1 MQTIFVPL
9 DFSQNSLLALRHAI
23 ELAKE
28 SDAKIIIFHSYQP
41 PQMGGGSF
49 TGRKKL
55 SELGKQE
62 AEDNMYKVVMQT
74 KEEHPNLD
82 FEHLVVDGDPL
93 QRVRYY
99 SESYNADLIVMGTKG
114 ASGLTEVFL
123 GSVAAKVISDAS
135 CPVVIVPEGSQ
146 EGTYERIVYG
156 VSMLPED
163 EEVLDYLQGLAS
175 NFKASLEGIH
185 VEKDAET
192 SAWFDEFKASYDK
205 KIAKKKL
212 SENQFVNFQKLP
224 LAPNQKVE
232 DTLIEYINTNPLTL
246 FVMLRRNRRN
256 FWERIFGT
264 SITKQMA
271 FHANSPL
278 LIMKAGNAG

>member
-9 DFSQNSLLALRHAI
+9 DFSENSLLALRHAI

-28 SDAKIIIFHSYQP
+28 SDSKIVIFHSYQS

-55 SELGKQE
+55 TELGKQQ
-62 AEDNMYKVVMQT
+62 AEDNMYNVVMQT
-74 KEEHPNLD
+74 KEEHPDLD

-99 SESYNADLIVMGTKG
+99 SESYNSDLIVMGTKG
-114 ASGLTEVFL
+114 VSGLADVFL
-123 GSVAAKVISDAS
+123 GSVAAKVISDS
-135 CPVVIVPEGSQ
+135 PCPVVIVPEGSS
-146 EGTYERIVYG
+146 EGTYDRIVYG
-156 VSMLPED
+156 VSILPED
-163 EEVLDYLQGLAS
+163 EEVLDYLQGLAAS
-175 NFKASLEGIH
+175 FKASLEAVH

-192 SAWFDEFKASYDK
+192 SAKFEEFKANYDK
-205 KIAKKKL
+205 KISKKKL
-212 SENQFVNFQKLP
+212 SENQFVKFQTLP
-224 LAPNQKVE
+224 LAQSNKVE
-232 DTLIEYINTNPLTL
+232 DTLIEYISTNPLTL

-256 FWERIFGT
+256 FWERLFGT
-264 SITKQMA
+264 SVTKQMA

-278 LIMKAGNAG
+278 LIMRAGNVG